1 MLSVVIWQSEFE
13 KPCGNFADSQLV
25 PYSVLRCLLNYEIQ
39 AFHYLSTWPTA
50 AMARMTPWGL
60 VIVLGGS
67 KTVQNHEATLKN
79 HGTKHYDENTFKIV
93 EQTITM
99 KSHKAYLAQS
109 RKRPKIKKNHE
120 TQ

>member
-1 MLSVVIWQSEFE
+1 
-13 KPCGNFADSQLV
+13 
-25 PYSVLRCLLNYEIQ
+25 
-39 AFHYLSTWPTA
+39 
-50 AMARMTPWGL
+50 MARMTPWGL

-67 KTVQNHEATLKN
+67 KTMQNHEVTLKN
-79 HGTKHYDENTFKIV
+79 HGTKYYDENTFKIV

-109 RKRPKIKKNHE
+109 RKQPKTKKNHE

>member
-1 MLSVVIWQSEFE
+1 
-13 KPCGNFADSQLV
+13 
-25 PYSVLRCLLNYEIQ
+25 
-39 AFHYLSTWPTA
+39 
-50 AMARMTPWGL
+50 MARMTPWGL

-99 KSHKAYLAQS
+99 KSHKAYLK
-109 RKRPKIKKNHE
+109 RKQPKTKKNHE

>member
-1 MLSVVIWQSEFE
+1 
-13 KPCGNFADSQLV
+13 
-25 PYSVLRCLLNYEIQ
+25 
-39 AFHYLSTWPTA
+39 
-50 AMARMTPWGL
+50 MARMTPWGL

-99 KSHKAYLAQS
+99 KSHKANLTKN
-109 RKRPKIKKNHE
+109 RKQPKTKKNYA
-120 TQ
+120 TL